1 MSATFLRSTYSR
13 VNPFVDSHDDG
24 RHRLLKA
31 DARAAARR
39 HGRKDVDWIGS
50 RVFLETR
57 GLYKTCPNLQACPL
71 ATAPRRPVPG
81 WNYDWTLD
89 SGADYAKPPCDE
101 WWLDDRRGLRQ
112 KLLKEAEFRDKDGRH
127 FSGLDLVRS
136 KLPGFLGGLSQDEAG
151 DRIIKRMLFNG
162 AKPLADQNPSQTDG
176 LLAGVAGI
184 LGGTGAV
191 IGSGIMTIIMGIV
204 IQGLPIFQ
212 ALLLFSIILLTP
224 LALLLSG
231 YSVRAVILIAVFYFT
246 VSFWTALWAVCAW
259 LDDKALQA
267 LYPKG
272 GLLEFSGTGFTQD
285 IIVGLATLFIYLII
299 PGIWT
304 ALMYIAGANL
314 SEAGMDSLND
324 FKAGTANAT
333 NQGVKTVGGGWL

>member
-1 MSATFLRSTYSR
+1 M
-13 VNPFVDSHDDG
+13 
-24 RHRLLKA
+24 
-31 DARAAARR
+31 
-39 HGRKDVDWIGS
+39 
-50 RVFLETR
+50 
-57 GLYKTCPNLQACPL
+57 
-71 ATAPRRPVPG
+71 
-81 WNYDWTLD
+81 
-89 SGADYAKPPCDE
+89 
-101 WWLDDRRGLRQ
+101 
-112 KLLKEAEFRDKDGRH
+112 
-127 FSGLDLVRS
+127 
-136 KLPGFLGGLSQDEAG
+136 
-151 DRIIKRMLFNG
+151 
-162 AKPLADQNPSQTDG
+162 
-176 LLAGVAGI
+176 AGI
-184 LGGTGAV
+184 RGGTGAV

-304 ALMYIAGANL
+304 ALMVIAGVNL
-314 SEAGMDSLND
+314 SKVGMHSLND
-324 FKAGTANAT
+324 FKAGTASAT
-333 NQGVKTVGGGWL
+333 NQGVQMAKNAVTRGRL